1 MDATRIISAQSNEIA
16 GQPACTKATSEQRE
30 GGIRL
35 LAEWELLL
43 AGGGEV
49 IPGWPD
55 PDKP

>member
-16 GQPACTKATSEQRE
+16 DQPAFTQATPGQRE

-49 IPGWPD
+49 DPAWPVPG
-55 PDKP
+55 KS

>member
-16 GQPACTKATSEQRE
+16 GQPACTKATPEQRE

-49 IPGWPD
+49 TPGWPD
-55 PDKP
+55 PVKP